1 MSPPARFLRRCA
13 LPACCLLAAATWLVA
28 AEAPRLDPAQLS
40 GGILTVAD
48 ESEGAYLQPAPSL
61 DGEALKLFAEGH
73 KFFNTQ
79 WAFYWFEG
87 GMWGRG
93 PTSNADKFIFHR
105 KDAKDAKKDKMPLSK
120 GETRKSHS
128 LTL

>member
-1 MSPPARFLRRCA
+1 MRPVPFLRR
-13 LPACCLLAAATWLVA
+13 LFLLSPLWLAPAAALLVA

-48 ESEGAYLQPAPSL
+48 ESEAAYLQPAPSL